1 MGLRW
6 GIIFSRGFGDNSL
19 FFSLCGWRSCVF
31 TFVFV
36 LPWMHAL
43 VFVTGLKGQTRM
55 RTSRNVPSFIGRT
68 RTCAQ
73 LRPER
78 TEDGMGTY
86 CGRVERS
93 VI

>member
-1 MGLRW
+1 
-6 GIIFSRGFGDNSL
+6 
-19 FFSLCGWRSCVF
+19 
-31 TFVFV
+31 
-36 LPWMHAL
+36 MHAL

-78 TEDGMGTY
+78 TEDGMRTF
-86 CGRVERS
+86 CGLVERS
-93 VI
+93 VNEVVELWTGVDVMETKYN